1 MKIGE
6 LYNLFLQSTGVN
18 TDTRKIEPGNMYFA
32 LRGEQFN
39 GNLFVKQALDRGA
52 LYAVVD
58 EPEAVINEN
67 CLLVSDTLAT
77 LQQLANFHRRQ
88 FTIPFIAI
96 TGSNGKTTT
105 KELIAKALGAE
116 RNVFYTPGNFN
127 NHIGVPLSLLMLTPE
142 HEMAVIE
149 MGANHP
155 GEIAELCQIACPDS
169 GLITNIGKDH
179 LEGFGSLE
187 GSAEAN
193 AELFDFLE
201 SRQGTAFINTGDE
214 WNLRLQARVTNRFT
228 YPAATDD
235 APCTRLPSGFFL
247 HIAVPGLAP
256 VQTQVTGLY
265 NFHNLACALAVAKF
279 YGISASHALQGV
291 AAYAPANNRSQVI
304 RSQAN
309 TLIADAYNANPSSVL
324 AAVENLRNLET
335 DHRFAILGDMLE
347 LGTDSAKEHSELG
360 AWCATIPEI
369 TFLVTGPE
377 MKSFSASHPGASYFE
392 HKADLEV
399 WLRVNPIRNAIVL
412 LKGSRGMK
420 LETLLPLL

>member
-1 MKIGE
+1 MEIE
-6 LYNLFLQSTGVN
+6 TLYSCFLRSAGVC
-18 TDTRKIEPGNMYFA
+18 TDSRSLLAGQMFWA
-32 LRGEQFN
+32 LKGPSFN
-39 GNLFVKQALDRGA
+39 GNQFAAKALEMGAAFV
-52 LYAVVD
+52 VVD
-58 EPEAVINEN
+58 EMPTWTDNRLLCVADGLEA
-67 CLLVSDTLAT
+67 
-77 LQQLANFHRRQ
+77 LQQLAHHHRQ
-88 FTIPFIAI
+88 VWGKTVIGVC
-96 TGSNGKTTT
+96 GSNGKTTT